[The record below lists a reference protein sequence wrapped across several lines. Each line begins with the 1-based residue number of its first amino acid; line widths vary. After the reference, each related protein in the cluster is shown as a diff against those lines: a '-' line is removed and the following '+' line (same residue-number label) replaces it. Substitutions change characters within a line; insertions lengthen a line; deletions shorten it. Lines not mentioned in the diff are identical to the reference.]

1 MKEEQIRLSF
11 LRVKQDI
18 ENLRNE
24 ILTIKNEVG
33 DIKEMLNS
41 LSAIQQINSTN
52 LANPTHNPTVPQEIR
67 GLKTQNL
74 SISTGNEGVPTDK
87 QTDSPTDI
95 LPNKNNNFSIESN
108 IQKASD
114 ILDSLDHIKKQI
126 RLKFKKITSQ
136 EMAVFSMIYQLEEQ
150 NPEIVTYKQVAS
162 ILKLS
167 ESSIRDYVQKIINK
181 GIPIKKQKFNNKKVI
196 LYISP
201 DLKKI
206 VTLSTILK
214 LREL

>member
-67 GLKTQNL
+67 GLKTPNL